1 MVDAPSLRVV
11 FFGTPS
17 FAVPT
22 LDALLASR
30 HTVVGVVTQPDRP
43 RGRGQ
48 KLAASPVK
56 EAALAA
62 GVPVLQPQS
71 VKTGDFAAQL
81 AALSA
86 DIGVVAAYGH
96 ILTEPLLATPR
107 LGMINVHASLLPRYR
122 GAAPVH
128 RAVIDGEA
136 ATGVTIMRMVRALD
150 AGPMIASE
158 RVPIGGDDTSVELE
172 DRLAHTGAT
181 LLARTL
187 DDIAVGRAHEAPQD
201 DTAATYAP
209 RLSKDDGRV
218 DWTAPALKI
227 HNLIRGLHPWPHA
240 VTFAGTDRLILHR
253 SRPVDTAASSLPGT
267 IVAASGDRLSVAT
280 GEGTLDLVE
289 IQVEGKRPM
298 HVREFLAGR
307 PLSVGT
313 LLHPPA

>member
-1 MVDAPSLRVV
+1 MVDAPTLRVV

-22 LDALLASR
+22 LAALLASR
-30 HTVVGVVTQPDRP
+30 HTLVGVVTQPDRP

-48 KLAASPVK
+48 KRTGSPVK

-62 GVPVLQPQS
+62 GVPVLQPLS
-71 VKTGDFAAQL
+71 VKAGDFPAQL
-81 AALSA
+81 AALNA
-86 DIGVVAAYGH
+86 DIGVVAAYGQ
-96 ILTEPLLATPR
+96 ILTERLLATPR

-128 RAVIDGEA
+128 RAVIDGET

-150 AGPMIASE
+150 AGPMIVSE
-158 RVPIGGDDTSVELE
+158 RVPIGSDDTSVELE
-172 DRLAHTGAT
+172 NRLAHTGAA
-181 LLARTL
+181 LLSRAL
-187 DDIAVGRAHEAPQD
+187 DDIASGRAHETPQD
-201 DTAATYAP
+201 DMAATYAP

-218 DWTAPALKI
+218 DWTAPASTI

-240 VTFAGTDRLILHR
+240 VTFAGTERLILHR
-253 SRPVDTAASSLPGT
+253 SRAAATSGSGPPGT
-267 IVAASGDRLSVAT
+267 IVVASGDRLSVAT

-307 PLSVGT
+307 PLPVGT

>member
-22 LDALLASR
+22 LEALLASR

-48 KLAASPVK
+48 KLTGSPVK

-62 GVPVLQPQS
+62 SVPVLQPPS
-71 VKTGDFAAQL
+71 VKTNEFAAQL
-81 AALSA
+81 AALNA
-86 DIGVVAAYGH
+86 DIGVVAAYGQ

-107 LGMINVHASLLPRYR
+107 LGMVNVHASLLPGYR

-128 RAVIDGEA
+128 RAVINGDA

-158 RVPIGGDDTSVELE
+158 RVPIGGDVMSVELE
-172 DRLAHTGAT
+172 DRLAHTGAA
-181 LLARTL
+181 LLGRTL
-187 DDIAVGRAHEAPQD
+187 DEIATGRAHETPQD

-218 DWTAPALKI
+218 DWTAPASKI

-240 VTFAGTDRLILHR
+240 VTFAGTERLILHR
-253 SRPVDTAASSLPGT
+253 SPTAETTASGRPGT
-267 IVAASGDRLSVAT
+267 IVLASGDRLSVAT
-280 GEGTLDLVE
+280 GDGTLDLVE

-307 PLSVGT
+307 PLPVGT
-313 LLHPPA
+313 LLHPQA